1 MWIHPD
7 WLSEMFR
14 NHVKDARL
22 RPIPLKNLRHTHAS
36 LLLEAGV
43 NPKIVSERLG
53 HHSVAFTLDTYA
65 HVLPGLQGDAAEDLS
80 DRIFGPSEAEDAD
93 DRGDGDEA
101 PPEGAL

>member
-14 NHVKDARL
+14 NHVAAAKL
-22 RPIPLKNLRHTHAS
+22 RRIPLKNLRHTHAS
-36 LLLEAGV
+36 LLLQAGA

-65 HVLPGLQGDAAEDLS
+65 HVLPGIQAKAAEDLA
-80 DRIFGPSEAEDAD
+80 DLVFGEEQEDEDPDEPEDDGSAD
-93 DRGDGDEA
+93 A
-101 PPEGAL
+101 S